1 MFSKKWWVLR
11 YTRSCALRQE
21 NRKYV
26 KIMRFSF
33 SSILINWHV
42 NRKTLNHILI
52 LHYHVTT
59 IINQEKRKER
69 SKYFVDQLFV
79 NCCEEE
85 IKWWFRSMIV
95 TSIKSTKTIPRIYLQ
110 VVGTRYEFK
119 QIIDLFLI
127 DYFWSKNTKCLE
139 MKWLHAQKSMNPVK
153 TSIIFLSFM

>member
-21 NRKYV
+21 NRKYL

-33 SSILINWHV
+33 SLILINWHV

-69 SKYFVDQLFV
+69 SIYFVDQLFV

-85 IKWWFRSMIV
+85 IKWWIRSSIV
-95 TSIKSTKTIPRIYLQ
+95 TSVKSIRAIPRIYLQ
-110 VVGTRYEFK
+110 LVGTRYEVE
-119 QIIDLFLI
+119 QIFDLFLI
-127 DYFWSKNTKCLE
+127 DSLWSKHIKCSE
-139 MKWLHAQKSMNPVK
+139 ISRTEFNF
-153 TSIIFLSFM
+153 FLLFT